1 MLILSG
7 FKAFWRE
14 KKNKLPYF
22 WSAVASSDEEMD
34 LMSALEWFKL
44 WMTIFIPPM
53 SQKRMALSI
62 YKNHKMAHCTN
73 GCLLA
78 TKDEKNTLFYITNI
92 LIFKNI
98 MY

>member
-7 FKAFWRE
+7 FKAFWR
-14 KKNKLPYF
+14 KKTKLPYF

-62 YKNHKMAHCTN
+62 YKIIQWHIVRMDVYWRQRMKKIRYFT
-73 GCLLA
+73 
-78 TKDEKNTLFYITNI
+78 
-92 LIFKNI
+92 
-98 MY
+98 